1 MKERWVHYNISSKK
15 FNSFTQNN
23 FETSD
28 NVVALRWKIG
38 NSHQTRYYDISGMF
52 KWVFRK
58 VYLGEIPI
66 TPEDRFVITPYQ
78 QSRIRKMY
86 FSLHDRE
93 YNTYS
98 DFEISMRKE
107 RELERDEEELV
118 IPEDSTIPP
127 YERYAELDRLITS
140 TLRSYEE
147 SISRITREIS
157 TSDRLWSSMERFNSI
172 SDIHV
177 EWKEWTDKQRQPV
190 DEPEILRVS
199 RRGMLK
205 DREKAIKTF
214 ESTLRMYL
222 ETDRELLMG
231 LGIIWNGSVSRICGE
246 FEIRNVTPL
255 LTPYELS
262 IRLLPDSAQMIEAL
276 LGLQ

>member
-1 MKERWVHYNISSKK
+1 MKERWVPYHVSSKK

-118 IPEDSTIPP
+118 IPEDSSIPP

-140 TLRSYEE
+140 TLRSYED
-147 SISRITREIS
+147 SISRITREIA

-172 SDIHV
+172 SDTHV

-190 DEPEILRVS
+190 DEPEMLRVS

-222 ETDRELLMG
+222 ETDRDLLMG

-246 FEIRNVTPL
+246 FSIRNVINL
-255 LTPYELS
+255 LTPYEIS
-262 IRLLPDSAQMIEAL
+262 IRLIPDSAQIIEAL